1 MFNRFWDNFSLVGG
15 FVVLQCNINAQLQCE
30 IFSFMFTSQKS
41 IFPSLTFHSPVCS
54 TAGGLCSSRSRW
66 VCSDTRRTW
75 RRSRAR
81 SARSRAARSGPRW
94 ETRSPRTPLP
104 LLCNLDLV
112 KARQRADAEIKWADK
127 SQPTWEVFGMNLN
140 LYSWKFPA
148 SRSRKK
154 LGKRC
159 RSFLPCIYSTWFQM
173 TFIQ

>member
-1 MFNRFWDNFSLVGG
+1 MLKNFWETFFYYYLEFFCHPLSQNHSLISVRKCRLPFS
-15 FVVLQCNINAQLQCE
+15 I
-30 IFSFMFTSQKS
+30 MFTSQKS
-41 IFPSLTFHSPVCS
+41 ICHSLTFHSPVCS

-66 VCSDTRRTW
+66 VRSDTRRTW

-81 SARSRAARSGPRW
+81 SARSRAAGSGPRW

-112 KARQRADAEIKWADK
+112 KAGQRADAEIKWADK
-127 SQPTWEVFGMNLN
+127 SQASNKAPWEVFMSLN

-154 LGKRC
+154 SVKNHLGVF
-159 RSFLPCIYSTWFQM
+159 SYGS
-173 TFIQ
+173 